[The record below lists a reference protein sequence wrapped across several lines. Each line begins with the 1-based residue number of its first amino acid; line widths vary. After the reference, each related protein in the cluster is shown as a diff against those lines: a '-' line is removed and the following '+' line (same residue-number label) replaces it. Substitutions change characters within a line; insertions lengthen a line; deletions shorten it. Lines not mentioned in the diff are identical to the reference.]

1 MKKYFLL
8 AVSAVVLAVTAVNC
22 SRNDD
27 QDSGSGQQQERY
39 EHLTGVW
46 EANAIGQIPIPT
58 DGDGYSYT
66 YKRLD
71 DPSETGK
78 GEVTQTGQH
87 TEYIE
92 LGMKNANK
100 RFVISIIP
108 KKEKFAF
115 YYGIDGLVAEEKAQ
129 FKVLKHWGKRKWVGN
144 LAGMF
149 MGCSSLKIE
158 AQDVPNFSN
167 VTSVS
172 SMFNGCTSLES
183 VPNINQWNLSA
194 VQDIHSMFE
203 GATKFNQSLEGWVI
217 KVEGAKLTDIFTN
230 TAMSSENYGKTLK
243 GWAENKETA
252 KNVILSSDR
261 KYKASAKQYRQS
273 LIDNK
278 GWTITDGGQE

>member
-252 KNVILSSDR
+252 KNVILSSER

>member
-252 KNVILSSDR
+252 KNVILSSER
-261 KYKASAKQYRQS
+261 KYKASAKQYRQF

>member
-1 MKKYFLL
+1 
-8 AVSAVVLAVTAVNC
+8 
-22 SRNDD
+22 
-27 QDSGSGQQQERY
+27 
-39 EHLTGVW
+39 
-46 EANAIGQIPIPT
+46 
-58 DGDGYSYT
+58 
-66 YKRLD
+66 
-71 DPSETGK
+71 
-78 GEVTQTGQH
+78 
-87 TEYIE
+87 
-92 LGMKNANK
+92 
-100 RFVISIIP
+100 
-108 KKEKFAF
+108 
-115 YYGIDGLVAEEKAQ
+115 
-129 FKVLKHWGKRKWVGN
+129 
-144 LAGMF
+144 
-149 MGCSSLKIE
+149 
-158 AQDVPNFSN
+158 
-167 VTSVS
+167 
-172 SMFNGCTSLES
+172 MFNGCTSLES